1 MNKEYFNS
9 IIVCAFNEEENIF
22 NCLSSIQKALEKNS
36 FYEVLVINNGSLDNT
51 EKKIKDF
58 CDKTSA
64 SFVDNLKVFNINHVG
79 LSEARNFG
87 VKKSNGNIIS
97 FVDADATVDINWLN
111 EINLSFEKNDVD
123 MISGRVCNLE
133 NGNKISD
140 FLFNAHYRVL
150 NVNKQSR
157 IIYDK
162 TKTSVIG
169 ANMSFKKEVF
179 EKTSG
184 FFEHFKLRGDDTSF
198 VIYLKSLNFKEF
210 YLNESI
216 VYNDH
221 TKSLF
226 KWFKQQLNGG
236 LANGVIINTFKTASY
251 LKLLYYYILLCL
263 LIISFFSQLAVY
275 ILISLFTLRF
285 LYSYQFLIN
294 SFLNVFRSKNILF
307 TFFIFPLH
315 YFAFFLGD
323 LGTIL
328 SLISNK
334 KIIYE

>member
-1 MNKEYFNS
+1 MSKKYFNS
-9 IIVCAFNEEENIF
+9 IIVCAFNEEDNIF
-22 NCLSSIQKALEKNS
+22 LCLSSIQKALEKNT
-36 FYEVLVINNGSLDNT
+36 FYEVLVINNGSIDNT

-58 CDKTSA
+58 CDKTTSD
-64 SFVDNLKVFNINHVG
+64 FVNNLRIFNINHVG

-87 VKKSNGNIIS
+87 IKESKGNIIS
-97 FVDADATVDINWLN
+97 FVDADAIVEINWLN
-111 EINLSFEKNDVD
+111 KINLSFKKNNVD
-123 MISGRVCNLE
+123 IISGRVCNLD
-133 NGNKISD
+133 NGYKMSD

-150 NVNKQSR
+150 NINKQSR
-157 IIYDK
+157 IIKDK
-162 TKTSVIG
+162 NKTSVIG

-179 EKTSG
+179 DQTSG

-221 TKSLF
+221 TKNLF
-226 KWFKQQLNGG
+226 IWFKQQLKGG
-236 LANGVIINTFKTASY
+236 IANGVIINTFKTSGY

-263 LIISFFSQLAVY
+263 LIICFFSQLAIY

-285 LYSYQFLIN
+285 LYSYKFLIN
-294 SFLNVFRSKNILF
+294 SFLNVYRSKNMVF
-307 TFFIFPLH
+307 AFFIFPLH

-328 SLISNK
+328 SLVTNK
-334 KIIYE
+334 KIKYE

>member
-1 MNKEYFNS
+1 MNKKYFNS
-9 IIVCAFNEEENIF
+9 VIVCAFNEEENIF
-22 NCLSSIQKALEKNS
+22 QCLSSIQKALEKKS
-36 FYEVLVINNGSLDNT
+36 FYEVLVINNGSIDNT

-58 CDKTSA
+58 CDKTYSN
-64 SFVDNLKVFNINHVG
+64 FVDNLKLFNINHVG

-87 VKKSNGNIIS
+87 VKKSKGNIIS
-97 FVDADATVDINWLN
+97 FVDADAIVDINWLD
-111 EINLSFEKNDVD
+111 EINLSFKKNNVDV
-123 MISGRVCNLE
+123 ISGRVCNLD
-133 NGNKISD
+133 NGYKISD
-140 FLFNAHYRVL
+140 FLFNAHYKVL
-150 NVNKQSR
+150 NINKQSR
-157 IIYDK
+157 IIHDK

-179 EKTSG
+179 DQTSG

-226 KWFKQQLNGG
+226 IWFKQQLNGG
-236 LANGVIINTFKTASY
+236 VANGVIINTFKTAGY
-251 LKLLYYYILLCL
+251 LKLSYYYILLCL
-263 LIISFFSQLAVY
+263 LIICFFSQLAMY
-275 ILISLFTLRF
+275 ILILLFTLRF
-285 LYSYQFLIN
+285 LYSYKFLIN
-294 SFLNVFRSKNILF
+294 SFLNVFRSKNMIF
-307 TFFIFPLH
+307 TLFIFPLH

-328 SLISNK
+328 SLVFNK

>member
-1 MNKEYFNS
+1 MSKKYFNS
-9 IIVCAFNEEENIF
+9 IIICAFNEEENIF
-22 NCLSSIQKALEKNS
+22 QCLSSIKKALEKNS
-36 FYEVLVINNGSLDNT
+36 LYEVLVINNGSIDNT

-58 CDKTSA
+58 CDKTSLN
-64 SFVDNLKVFNINHVG
+64 FVHNLKVFNINHVG

-87 VKKSNGNIIS
+87 VKESKGNIIS

-111 EINLSFEKNDVD
+111 EINLSFKKNNVDV
-123 MISGRVCNLE
+123 ISGRVCNLE
-133 NGNKISD
+133 NGCKMSD

-150 NVNKQSR
+150 NINKQSR
-157 IIYDK
+157 IINDK

-179 EKTSG
+179 DQTSG

-198 VIYLKSLNFKEF
+198 LIYLKSLNFKEF

-221 TKSLF
+221 TKSLII
-226 KWFKQQLNGG
+226 WFKQQLNGG
-236 LANGVIINTFKTASY
+236 VANGVIINTFKTASY
-251 LKLLYYYILLCL
+251 LKLSYYYILLCL
-263 LIISFFSQLAVY
+263 LIICFFSEIAMY
-275 ILISLFTLRF
+275 ILILLFTLRF
-285 LYSYQFLIN
+285 LYSYKFLIN
-294 SFLNVFRSKNILF
+294 SFLNVFRSKNIVF

-315 YFAFFLGD
+315 YFGFFLGD

-328 SLISNK
+328 SLVSNK

>member
-1 MNKEYFNS
+1 MNNRYFNS

-22 NCLSSIQKALEKNS
+22 HCLSSIEKAVQKIIN
-36 FYEVLVINNGSLDNT
+36 YEVLVINNGSSDNT
-51 EKKIKDF
+51 SLKIKDF
-58 CDKTSA
+58 SNNSSKIFA
-64 SFVDNLKVFNINHVG
+64 DNLKVFNINHVG

-87 VKKSNGNIIS
+87 IKKCNGKFIS

-111 EINLSFEKNDVD
+111 EINLSFKKYNADI
-123 MISGRVCNLE
+123 ISGRVCNLD
-133 NGNKISD
+133 NGYKMSQ

-150 NVNKQSR
+150 NINKQSR
-157 IIYDK
+157 IIHDK

-169 ANMSFKKEVF
+169 ANMSFKKEIF
-179 EKTSG
+179 DKTSG
-184 FFEHFKLRGDDTSF
+184 FFKHFKLRGDDTSF
-198 VIYLKSLNFKEF
+198 VIYLKSLNFREF

-226 KWFKQQLNGG
+226 IWFKQQLNGG
-236 LANGVIINTFKTASY
+236 VANGVIINTFKTAGY
-251 LKLLYYYILLCL
+251 LKLSYYYILLCL
-263 LIISFFSQLAVY
+263 LIICFFSELAMY
-275 ILISLFTLRF
+275 ILILLFTLRF
-285 LYSYQFLIN
+285 LYSYKFLIN
-294 SFLNVFRSKNILF
+294 SFLNVFRSKNIIF

-328 SLISNK
+328 SLVSNK